1 MYLRENATGETALAG
16 FFDPDIPGSENR
28 MRPKKEAFRDL
39 GTAALARCAR
49 GESSWVSIDEIGYL
63 ECGCPEYCR
72 AVLDLMEKKRVAAVI
87 RKQELPFLTE
97 LCSRPDVFCV
107 DLDQPF
113 GQLGCVIMASGLGK
127 RFGGGKLLAQL
138 EGKSLLEWTLDATE
152 DIFRRRIVVTRHR
165 EVEALCREREVPALL
180 HNLPFRSDTI
190 RLGLEALEKGAE
202 LLEACVFCPA
212 DQPLLRKETLAS
224 LALCASGTKKGQE
237 QPGIWRPAFGEKAG
251 SPVLFPRRFFEEL
264 RALPKG
270 QGGSCVIR
278 SHPEAVRLLQVR
290 DPMELADVDT
300 PEDLESMKSWK
311 SSVRQR

>member
-113 GQLGCVIMASGLGK
+113 GRIGCVIMASGLGR
-127 RFGGGKLLAQL
+127 RFGGGKLLAKL
-138 EGKSLLEWTLDATE
+138 EGKPLIEWTLDATE
-152 DIFRRRIVVTRHR
+152 GIFRQRIVVTRHR
-165 EVEALCREREVPALL
+165 EVETLCREREAPAL
-180 HNLPFRSDTI
+180 NR
-190 RLGLEALEKGAE
+190 R
-202 LLEACVFCPA
+202 
-212 DQPLLRKETLAS
+212 
-224 LALCASGTKKGQE
+224 
-237 QPGIWRPAFGEKAG
+237 AFK
-251 SPVLFPRRFFEEL
+251 
-264 RALPKG
+264 
-270 QGGSCVIR
+270 
-278 SHPEAVRLLQVR
+278 
-290 DPMELADVDT
+290 
-300 PEDLESMKSWK
+300 
-311 SSVRQR
+311 

>member
-28 MRPKKEAFRDL
+28 MQKL
-39 GTAALARCAR
+39 GTAALERCAR
-49 GESSWVSIDEIGYL
+49 GEGSWVSIDEIGYL
-63 ECGCPEYCR
+63 ECGCPEYCGAIR
-72 AVLDLMEKKRVAAVI
+72 ELMEKKQVAAVV
-87 RKQELPFLTE
+87 RKQDLPFLEE

-113 GQLGCVIMASGLGK
+113 GRIGCVIMASGLGR
-127 RFGGGKLLAQL
+127 RFGGKLLAKL

-224 LALCASGTKKGQE
+224 LALCAAGTKKSQE
-237 QPGIWRPAFGEKAG
+237 QPGIWRPAFGERAG

-264 RALPKG
+264 RALPEG
-270 QGGSCVIR
+270 QGGSYVIR
-278 SHPEAVRLLQVR
+278 SHPEAVRILQVR

>member
-63 ECGCPEYCR
+63 ECGCPKYCR

-202 LLEACVFCPA
+202 LLL
-212 DQPLLRKETLAS
+212 QKEKVGREEFA
-224 LALCASGTKKGQE
+224 ALFTTAGQ
-237 QPGIWRPAFGEKAG
+237 GEK
-251 SPVLFPRRFFEEL
+251 
-264 RALPKG
+264 
-270 QGGSCVIR
+270 
-278 SHPEAVRLLQVR
+278 
-290 DPMELADVDT
+290 
-300 PEDLESMKSWK
+300 
-311 SSVRQR
+311 

>member
-16 FFDPDIPGSENR
+16 FFDPDISGSENR
-28 MRPKKEAFRDL
+28 MRLLEEGFQKL
-39 GTAALARCAR
+39 GTAALERCAR
-49 GESSWVSIDEIGYL
+49 GEGSWVSIDEIGYL
-63 ECGCPEYCR
+63 ECGCPEYCGAIR
-72 AVLDLMEKKRVAAVI
+72 ELMEKKQVAAVV
-87 RKQELPFLTE
+87 RKQDLPFLEE

-113 GQLGCVIMASGLGK
+113 GRIGCVIMASGLGR
-127 RFGGGKLLAQL
+127 RFGGGKLLAKL
-138 EGKSLLEWTLDATE
+138 EGKPLIEWTLDATE
-152 DIFRRRIVVTRHR
+152 GIFRQRIVVTRHR
-165 EVEALCREREVPALL
+165 EVETLCREREAPALL
-180 HNLPFRSDTI
+180 HSLPYRSDTI

-278 SHPEAVRLLQVR
+278 SHPEAVRFLQVR